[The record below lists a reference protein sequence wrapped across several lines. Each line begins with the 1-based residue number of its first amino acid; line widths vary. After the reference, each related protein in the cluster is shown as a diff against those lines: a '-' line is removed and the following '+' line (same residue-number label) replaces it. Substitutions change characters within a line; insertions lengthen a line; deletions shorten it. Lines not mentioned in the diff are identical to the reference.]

1 MNSGSRKLKAEGA
14 VDTAAI
20 CRQLLERDAAKDK
33 KIKNLNAEVKR
44 LRANGRR
51 QQREHGFDADDAFA
65 RLSKL
70 WVTGDDGLLRSALAG
85 LAPPRTTKLRMV
97 TLANQPPNPLVREET
112 KQDVRAAR
120 TPRKRRG
127 SGYSSAVS
135 NAGTD
140 DTDEEEK
147 EEAKMQ
153 RKPRKKTLASMDGH
167 SWWMASTRVGE
178 WRPFETSA
186 TRPEPN
192 SLRTSSATT
201 RVRAAAIGSQWS
213 SNQKIC
219 SLHRGGAGKK
229 IKEQKQQQEQVD
241 VEVNQLKQEL
251 KAAQDLLQQERDDRV
266 REKVKVAVNT
276 SVPVEQR

>member
-1 MNSGSRKLKAEGA
+1 
-14 VDTAAI
+14 
-20 CRQLLERDAAKDK
+20 
-33 KIKNLNAEVKR
+33 
-44 LRANGRR
+44 
-51 QQREHGFDADDAFA
+51 
-65 RLSKL
+65 
-70 WVTGDDGLLRSALAG
+70 
-85 LAPPRTTKLRMV
+85 MV

-153 RKPRKKTLASMDGH
+153 RKPRKKTRTESYSCVNGRTLMVDGVDAG
-167 SWWMASTRVGE
+167 WG
-178 WRPFETSA
+178 PIETSA

-219 SLHRGGAGKK
+219 SFHRGGAGKK
-229 IKEQKQQQEQVD
+229 LRNKSSSRTRQQQEQFD
-241 VEVNQLKQEL
+241 VEMNQLKQEL
-251 KAAQDLLQQERDDRV
+251 K
-266 REKVKVAVNT
+266 
-276 SVPVEQR
+276 

>member
-1 MNSGSRKLKAEGA
+1 MNSGIKAEGA

-51 QQREHGFDADDAFA
+51 QQREHGFDADKAFA

-85 LAPPRTTKLRMV
+85 RAPPRTTKLRMV

-112 KQDVRAAR
+112 KHVRAAR

-153 RKPRKKTLASMDGH
+153 RKPRKKTRTES
-167 SWWMASTRVGE
+167 VG
-178 WRPFETSA
+178 
-186 TRPEPN
+186 
-192 SLRTSSATT
+192 
-201 RVRAAAIGSQWS
+201 
-213 SNQKIC
+213 
-219 SLHRGGAGKK
+219 
-229 IKEQKQQQEQVD
+229 
-241 VEVNQLKQEL
+241 
-251 KAAQDLLQQERDDRV
+251 
-266 REKVKVAVNT
+266 
-276 SVPVEQR
+276 